1 MPGTAMLDLLLIH
14 PNAVH
19 GIYGP
24 LGDELVAIEQPLWCR
39 LNAAYLL
46 DRDYRVQILDAEA
59 TRATPEDAVL
69 VVAVTNPRLV
79 CIAVYGHQPSGS
91 SPQMIGA
98 RAFAAAI
105 KKANPAQKVIM
116 LGNHPSALPERT
128 LREEPVDYVCDGEGP
143 VTLDGLLADLPL
155 EKIPG
160 LGTAGLP
167 LPGRVVG

>member
-160 LGTAGLP
+160 LVWWHKRG
-167 LPGRVVG
+167 VI